1 MNKII
6 KIDEKNGTIIVRAEN
21 ELEAEKLAL
30 KTDIFNSNLEVE
42 IDDIR
47 QNKSGNFTI
56 QYTEYGEAD
65 MDYYL

>member
-6 KIDEKNGTIIVRAEN
+6 EINKKNGTIIVCAEN
-21 ELEAEKLAL
+21 FVEAEKLAL

-47 QNKSGNFTI
+47 QEKSGNFTI

>member
-6 KIDEKNGTIIVRAEN
+6 EINKKNGTIIVRAEN

-47 QNKSGNFTI
+47 KEKSGNFTI

>member
-6 KIDEKNGTIIVRAEN
+6 EINEKNGTIIVRAEN
-21 ELEAEKLAL
+21 FLEAEKLAL